1 MDDLLRAA
9 MANDAKMVNELIA
22 QGVDVNYAG
31 AEGLTALHLASD
43 PEIINTLIEANA
55 DVNAKAKKG
64 GTALLLACA
73 EGNYEKA
80 KKLMEYP
87 NTNIDL
93 PEENGITPLMVAAQ
107 RGASDILKELI
118 AHNANTGAKD
128 LMGNN
133 ALHCVITREDL
144 EILLNHDDTLLNDC
158 NKQKVIPLAMVATN
172 LTELFKSPPQK
183 QSHVNPI
190 AYDIDQKIEII
201 KLFIESGAIDN
212 IYYNLIAWTRQF
224 PYPVKPILA
233 IPEKVTKLLENPIL
247 NKSILASDNPEID
260 ELLRKNLSSRVA
272 KLSEQKSLSS
282 EQIAQLIVVISPI
295 KIAVPEEIE
304 QDVAKFVVENLQKHG
319 VPAESVPEYLNI
331 MSNNYPFLETII
343 KEVLKSEEVVKDGA
357 TILQHLTLLLTD
369 PKLIDP
375 EAKKA
380 PPELAQVNRIFFG
393 LYNQIHPHPKTQGQ
407 FTDELKNELKKYQDD
422 PSLFLAPILQN
433 LDILVYRLKK
443 EVIIGN
449 IANKDIRDDI
459 KGLKSILHLN
469 GKPFQYLGTTSQV
482 KQLQKRMEDIATL
495 SQKVAEYEY
504 DKYDKYYHIA
514 TSPIPEEI
522 AALKNPL
529 KKYMSYEDLPTKTSS
544 PVKSP
549 TAIKST
555 KRERSN
561 SMI

>member
-43 PEIINTLIEANA
+43 PEIINTLIKANA
-55 DVNAKAKKG
+55 DVHAKAKKG
-64 GTALLLACA
+64 ETPLLFACA

-80 KKLMEYP
+80 KKLIEYR

-93 PEENGITPLMVAAQ
+93 PDENGITPLMVAAQ
-107 RGASDILKELI
+107 QRDSNILRELI

-128 LMGNN
+128 LDGNT
-133 ALHCVITREDL
+133 ALHYVKTYEVAKILLDKDDTMLDKRNKQMRTPL
-144 EILLNHDDTLLNDC
+144 GEILITTWSFSN
-158 NKQKVIPLAMVATN
+158 
-172 LTELFKSPPQK
+172 SPTQQP
-183 QSHVNPI
+183 N
-190 AYDIDQKIEII
+190 IDQKLKIT
-201 KLFIESGAIDN
+201 KLFIERGTSDTID
-212 IYYNLIAWTRQF
+212 YNLMLLDEEV
-224 PYPVKPILA
+224 PYSILA
-233 IPEKVTKLLENPIL
+233 IPNQVTKLLENPIL
-247 NKSILASDNPEID
+247 NKAVLVSGNPEID
-260 ELLRKNLSSRVA
+260 ELLRKNLFSRVA
-272 KLSEQKSLSS
+272 KLSEQKSLLP
-282 EQIAQLIVVISPI
+282 EQIAQLIVVIPHI

-304 QDVAKFVVENLQKHG
+304 QDVAKLVVENLQKNG
-319 VPAESVPEYLNI
+319 IPAESVPKYLKI
-331 MSNNYPFLETII
+331 MSDNYPFLKTVIQ
-343 KEVLKSEEVVKDGA
+343 KVLKSEEVVKEGA
-357 TILQHLTLLLTD
+357 SILQHLTLLLTD

-375 EAKKA
+375 EAKQA

-433 LDILVYRLKK
+433 LDILVDRLKK
-443 EVIIGN
+443 EVRIGN

-459 KGLKSILHLN
+459 KGLKGILYPN
-469 GKPFQYLGTTSQV
+469 GKPFQYLGTTSEV
-482 KQLQKRMEDIATL
+482 ERLQERLKDIVTLSKKVAKYEKYYNIATH
-495 SQKVAEYEY
+495 
-504 DKYDKYYHIA
+504 D
-514 TSPIPEEI
+514 PISEEI